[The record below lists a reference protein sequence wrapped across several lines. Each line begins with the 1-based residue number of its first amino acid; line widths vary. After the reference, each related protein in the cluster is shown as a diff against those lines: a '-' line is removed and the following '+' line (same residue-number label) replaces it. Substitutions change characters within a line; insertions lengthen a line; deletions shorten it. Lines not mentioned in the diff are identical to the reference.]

1 MTNPVP
7 AAVDPDI
14 DGVDAWLD
22 ANWDPQLT
30 VRDWWARLAG
40 AGLVLVGGVVAL
52 GLVGLPAMIALLRR
66 TEPSGESIPLPPTAV
81 ESLAS

>member
-1 MTNPVP
+1 MTEPVP

-30 VRDWWARLAG
+30 VRDWWARLAR
-40 AGLVLVGGVVAL
+40 AGLAHS
-52 GLVGLPAMIALLRR
+52 MLRSR
-66 TEPSGESIPLPPTAV
+66 RRRHREFLSTKSGCHRLC
-81 ESLAS
+81 

>member
-1 MTNPVP
+1 MTEPVP

-30 VRDWWARLAG
+30 VRDWWARLSG
-40 AGLVLVGGVVAL
+40 AGLANS
-52 GLVGLPAMIALLRR
+52 M
-66 TEPSGESIPLPPTAV
+66 
-81 ESLAS
+81 LAAPHGR